1 MDKTRQ
7 DLLALPPMARIKIRV
22 SAGLFEVS
30 LVRVMEENQTVEV
43 IWDRGFKREFKWG
56 SVLLGNTE
64 GQVVLQKPAQAA
76 PDLRE

>member
-56 SVLLGNTE
+56 SVLLGNAE